1 MMQSISVKNFKP
13 VASIKNGNIVDIGVN
28 APGGWSAG
36 KELIYL
42 FMNGMGYVN
51 FGEMALE
58 GFALPTVDTYFDNP
72 AEVCLASMLNEKKIG
87 EHTMIG
93 PDTWG
98 EDNFCYFETLEVKP
112 DLSQKTDQTIIV
124 ASPLSLVSAIYNSAL
139 VVPLAVKKLVNM
151 GVNLE
156 QIEWAWGSSPLAT
169 LSELPDLVAMRKE
182 AALCYGG
189 VVSIWLRVE
198 DKLLQD
204 IVNKWEGL
212 GEIRLHNLP
221 TAKTYVGGKLDLKK
235 LSEKI
240 L

>member
-1 MMQSISVKNFKP
+1 MHSISAKNFKP
-13 VASIKNGNIVDIGVN
+13 IASVKNGNIVDIGVK

-42 FMNGMGYVN
+42 FMSGMGYVN
-51 FGEMALE
+51 FGEMSLE
-58 GFALPTVDTYFDNP
+58 GFAFPTVDTYFDNP

-87 EHTMIG
+87 EYTMIG
-93 PDTWG
+93 PETWG
-98 EDNFCYFETLEVKP
+98 EDNFCYFETMEVKP

-139 VVPLAVKKLVNM
+139 AVPLAVKKLM
-151 GVNLE
+151 DLGVNLD

-169 LSELPDLVAMRKE
+169 LSENQDLAAMRKE
-182 AALCYGG
+182 AVLHYGS

-198 DKLLQD
+198 DKLLQE
-204 IVNKWEGL
+204 IVKKWEGL

-221 TAKTYVGGKLDLKK
+221 TAKTYVGGKLNLKK
-235 LSEKI
+235 LSEKV